1 MSRSLH
7 FLCLCAVRPSESVV
21 SLGIMCPKIDISDTR
36 VRHYISAFSNSVM
49 WGWFGGL
56 NGVRILSLRFRI
68 FSVLEEL
75 DLSVLTKNQRPVKL
89 HTTDCQ
95 GAGRFRDVMD
105 SWHMAYTCSHTNV
118 SKNLTTTDSTCCTR
132 KDHMTNH
139 HDNNHYEGNASLYLG
154 TPTIFLNVFSFYAR
168 ET

>member
-1 MSRSLH
+1 MRLVWGVKRCKNSKPEFSDL
-7 FLCLCAVRPSESVV
+7 
-21 SLGIMCPKIDISDTR
+21 LG
-36 VRHYISAFSNSVM
+36 
-49 WGWFGGL
+49 FGGTRPFVFL
-56 NGVRILSLRFRI
+56 TP
-68 FSVLEEL
+68 
-75 DLSVLTKNQRPVKL
+75 LSVLTKNQRPVKL

-105 SWHMAYTCSHTNV
+105 SGHMAYTCSHTNV